1 MRVFKKAT
9 PNNPLTTLEY
19 IRQQRDRILLDC
31 DWTQGNDSP
40 LSNAKKTEW
49 ATYRQQLRDLPASY
63 SNSDAIADVVF
74 PNEPS

>member
-31 DWTQGNDSP
+31 DWTQASDSP
-40 LSNAKKTEW
+40 LSNDKKAEW